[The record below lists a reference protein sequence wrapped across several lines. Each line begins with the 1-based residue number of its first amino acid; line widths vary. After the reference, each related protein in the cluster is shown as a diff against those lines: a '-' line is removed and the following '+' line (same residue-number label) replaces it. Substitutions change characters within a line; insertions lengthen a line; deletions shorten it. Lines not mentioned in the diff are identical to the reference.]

1 MRTRSAS
8 INNRGE
14 QRFGKKY
21 ASSHG
26 YRIAGLK
33 LLPIRDGPMISR
45 IPEWAGLY
53 LVLVVLAYRSSD

>member
-33 LLPIRDGPMISR
+33 LLDPGRADDQPDSR
-45 IPEWAGLY
+45 MGWPLSSAR
-53 LVLVVLAYRSSD
+53 RSRVSFE